1 LTDPL
6 AQRPVPLLTPELPG
20 TGGLVRVVEEDFQV
34 EELPLYAPSGDGE
47 HLYLTVEKRGR
58 TTPEVAK
65 DLARALSA
73 RERDVGTAGLKD
85 KRAVTVQTISIATR
99 APPEEALQLSG
110 PGYRVLAAKRH
121 GNKLRPGHLRGN
133 RFRIVVRG
141 VVPSALARAE
151 AIAARLR
158 ELGVANLFGPQRFG
172 KSGDNAALGRALL
185 LRERQVR
192 DRFLRR
198 IALSA
203 LQSELF
209 NRCLAARIGDGLFG
223 TAVEGDVLKKRATGG
238 LFVCEDVAADAPRVA
253 SGEVDPAGPLP
264 GHSLFAARG
273 QALRREEAVLAEAAI
288 DPSSFAAG
296 GAEMQGAR
304 RTYRVSAE
312 DLRINPEG
320 PDALA
325 ISFAL
330 PKGSY
335 AVAVLR
341 EITKSDVSEADSA
354 AESNV

>member
-6 AQRPVPLLTPELPG
+6 SPRTVPLLTPDLPG
-20 TGGLVRVVEEDFQV
+20 TGGMVRVVEEDFQV
-34 EELPLYAPSGDGE
+34 QELPLYAPSGAGE

-65 DLARALSA
+65 ELARALGA

-85 KRAVTVQTISIATR
+85 KRAVTVQVISVATR
-99 APPEEALQLSG
+99 APPDEALRLSG
-110 PGYRVLAAKRH
+110 PGYRVLAAQRH

-151 AIAARLR
+151 AVAARLR
-158 ELGVANLFGPQRFG
+158 EAGVANLFGPQRFG

-185 LRERQVR
+185 LRERAVR

-209 NRCLAARIGDGLFG
+209 NRCLAARIADALFS
-223 TAVEGDVLKKRATGG
+223 TAIDGDVLKKRVTGG
-238 LFVCEDVAADAPRVA
+238 LFVCEDVATDAPRVVA
-253 SGEVDPAGPLP
+253 GEVDPAGPLP

-273 QALRREEAVLAEAAI
+273 EALGREQAVLAEAGV
-288 DPSSFAAG
+288 DPASFAAG
-296 GAEMQGAR
+296 GAEMQGTR
-304 RTYRVSAE
+304 RTYRVLPE
-312 DLRINPEG
+312 ELRIAPEG

-325 ISFAL
+325 IAFAL

-335 AVAVLR
+335 AVSVLR